1 MPISL
6 PEGLPARRILAE
18 EGIEFFTSS
27 DAARWSTRPL
37 RIAVL
42 NLMPDKQA
50 TELQLA
56 RLLGS
61 TPTPVELCLLTTE
74 SYTPT
79 NTSAEHL
86 DAHYRMWKT
95 SVTKASTA

>member
-42 NLMPDKQA
+42 NLMPDKLAALQ
-50 TELQLA
+50 EMSRVLKPGGRLQLA
-56 RLLGS
+56 DILVDK
-61 TPTPVELCLLTTE
+61 PV
-74 SYTPT
+74 
-79 NTSAEHL
+79 N
-86 DAHYRMWKT
+86 D
-95 SVTKASTA
+95 KAKERIDLWTG